1 MSQSARHFRIVTA
14 AAEFTRPADT
24 TAYAALDAISD
35 STTAPNDLE
44 FTGLAA
50 GIGGGARITKVKVLT
65 DQATNTSAYRIHLFS
80 SAPTPINDNSAQ
92 TLLYANRA
100 SWLGSI
106 TTSAAAPEG
115 TGSTAAWAVSSGLNF
130 PFKCA
135 DGSKTIYGMLE
146 TVGGF
151 TPASGQKFY
160 IELTAE
166 TAF

>member
-1 MSQSARHFRIVTA
+1 MSGSRTFRVVTT
-14 AAEFTRPADT
+14 AAEFTRPANT

-44 FTGLAA
+44 FTGLGA
-50 GIGGGARITKVKVLT
+50 GSAGGGKITKVKVLT
-65 DQATNTSAYRIHLFS
+65 DQATNTSAYRLHLFS
-80 SAPTPINDNSAQ
+80 AAPTPVNDNDPQ

-100 SWLGSI
+100 TWLGSI

-115 TGSTAAWAVSSGLNF
+115 TGSTAAWAVSPALNF

-135 DGSKTIYGMLE
+135 ADSQTVYGMLQ

-166 TAF
+166 TEF